1 MPQNTIDS
9 IGAAVL
15 DLRQR
20 MDPLDDAFRV
30 LPRPTHVLPAISAG
44 WEADLRAG
52 LDAQEAALAS
62 LPSTRQEDPLARA
75 IVARQMEE
83 ARLRLDTSFWA
94 IFLTGYDH
102 SPLGRVGGLFP
113 TLPVDCPAARDWFLE
128 ALLSVGGYLDGCLG
142 ASARAASRGL
152 TPLDRSLKQAL
163 RDWSAL
169 ERNGGRDL
177 LPAEVTPDF
186 AAKALALFERHVGPA
201 IAQYVA
207 GLERTWTATRGNDR
221 PGLCHVP
228 GGRAQYERLV
238 ALHTDRAGAA
248 DEIHAY
254 GLAEVARLRDALA
267 SLCQMDAQASVEE
280 MLTPRPDE
288 AVNATP
294 ADVAAEVCAFLDV
307 ARRGFADR
315 FDFERIGPM
324 RSEAIPVHLSAAS
337 PPAYYIPG
345 NDARPGTL
353 MVNHA
358 ALVGQPRG
366 AVQAMV
372 FHEAIP
378 GHHLQFEI
386 ARSVA
391 SPDYRRAAWFNSFIE
406 GWGLYCEELA
416 AEDGLYETRVALR
429 GKIGMELLRAARLI
443 VDTGLHA
450 RGWSFE
456 KAQAYLMDAT
466 GFATARAE
474 REIAR
479 YIEYPAQ
486 ALSYAMGKAR
496 LLRLRA
502 DVQKALGR
510 DFDLRR
516 FHDEVLRH
524 GAVPLD
530 ALADQVTAS
539 LQLDQ
544 ARRSTAQ

>member
-1 MPQNTIDS
+1 MPGDTVDR

-30 LPRPTHVLPAISAG
+30 LPRPAHVLPAISDA
-44 WEADLRAG
+44 WESDLRAG
-52 LDAQEAALAS
+52 LDAQRAALAS
-62 LPSTRQEDPLARA
+62 LPATREHDMLARA
-75 IVARQMEE
+75 IVARQLEE
-83 ARLRLDTSFWA
+83 ARLRLDTGFWA

-113 TLPVDCPAARDWFLE
+113 TLPVDSPAAQDWFLA
-128 ALLSVGGYLDGCLG
+128 ALASVGGYLDGCLD
-142 ASARAASRGL
+142 ASARAAGRGR
-152 TPLDRSLKQAL
+152 TPLDRSLKRAL
-163 RDWSAL
+163 QDWSAL
-169 ERNGGRDL
+169 AQNRGRDL

-186 AAKALALFERHVGPA
+186 AAEATALFERQVGPA
-201 IAQYVA
+201 VARYVA
-207 GLERTWTATRGNDR
+207 GLERTWTAARGTDR

-228 GGRAQYERLV
+228 GGRGEYERLV
-238 ALHTDRAGAA
+238 ALHTDRAGTA

-267 SLCQMDAQASVEE
+267 GLCRMHALASVEE
-280 MLTPRPDE
+280 MLAPRPDE

-294 ADVAAEVCAFLDV
+294 ADVAAEMRACLDA
-307 ARRGFADR
+307 ARRSFADR
-315 FDFERIGPM
+315 FDFDRIGPM
-324 RSEAIPVHLSAAS
+324 RSEAIPAHLSAAA

-345 NDARPGTL
+345 NDTRLGTL

-358 ALVGQPRG
+358 ALVGLPRG
-366 AVQAMV
+366 TLQAMV

-391 SPDYRRAAWFNSFIE
+391 SPDYRRAAWFNAFIE

-416 AEDGLYETRVALR
+416 AEDGLYETRAALR
-429 GKIGMELLRAARLI
+429 GKIGMDLLRAARLV

-450 RGWSFE
+450 RGWSME
-456 KAQAYLMDAT
+456 KAQACLMGAT
-466 GFATARAE
+466 GFSAARAE

-502 DVQKALGR
+502 DMREALGR
-510 DFDLRR
+510 DFDLRK
-516 FHDEVLRH
+516 FHGEVLRH

-539 LQLDQ
+539 LLPDRS
-544 ARRSTAQ
+544 RRSAVR